1 MAIPYTNKMIVTVL
15 ASNPVTSC
23 NSGDKYVNVT
33 NVPPYPSAVIMKTSN
48 SLPFLISLNRSR
60 NDTGTPFLN

>member
-48 SLPFLISLNRSR
+48 SLPFLINLN
-60 NDTGTPFLN
+60 